1 LAGSWMSRI
10 TIVGSPVIVPITRVS
25 PAGTAVSQW
34 TNEAPPV
41 VPVGLD
47 DGLEAGLAVI
57 VACELGLGDVRLVE
71 GEPPHPVSAKAVTT
85 AIAARLTGT
94 A

>member
-1 LAGSWMSRI
+1 MSRI
-10 TIVGSPVIVPITRVS
+10 TIVGSPEIVPITKVS

-34 TNEAPPV
+34 TNEGPPG

-47 DGLEAGLAVI
+47 HDSADGVGAALAVT

-71 GEPPHPVSAKAVTT
+71 GEPPHAVSASAVTT
-85 AIAARLTGT
+85 AIAARLRGT